1 MNLTILENPIPAVGA
16 VVFKDD
22 RVLLVR
28 RKNPPAKDMW
38 AIPGG
43 KIKLGERLQAAAE
56 REVFEETGLV
66 IKAAEPVFSFDVI
79 EQDENENLQFHY
91 VIIDLI
97 AEFVK
102 GEIKANDDAVEAR
115 WIQRHELSTLNIN
128 EKTRFLLKEKY
139 DFY

>member
-1 MNLTILENPIPAVGA
+1 MGYKKIEYPRAAVGA

-22 RVLLVR
+22 CVLLVR

-66 IKAAEPVFSFDVI
+66 IKAAEPVFSFDMI
-79 EQDENENLQFHY
+79 EYDTKGEIQFHY
-91 VIIDLI
+91 VMIDLM
-97 AEFVK
+97 AVYVS
-102 GEIKANDDAVEAR
+102 GELRANDDAIEAR
-115 WIQRHELSTLNIN
+115 WINRGEMDSLDIN
-128 EKTRFLLKEKY
+128 DKSRLLLKERFE
-139 DFY
+139 FY